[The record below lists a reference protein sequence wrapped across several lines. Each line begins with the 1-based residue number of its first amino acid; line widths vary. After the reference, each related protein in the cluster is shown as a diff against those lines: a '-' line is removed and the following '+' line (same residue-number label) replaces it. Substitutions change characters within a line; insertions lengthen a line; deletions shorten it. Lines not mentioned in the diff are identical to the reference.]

1 MPDLTDL
8 FRQVDEAENDIVA
21 LEQALVRIP
30 SVNTG
35 FMPTGDE
42 TPVCELARDFLAED
56 GIESE
61 ILESAPNRG
70 NLIARLEG
78 RSGNAGLMFMSH
90 TDVVPVEDES
100 KWRFPPFSATIADGR
115 VFGRG
120 ATDCK
125 GLLTAQLMAV
135 RILKRNGIELEDGL
149 ILAAGADEE
158 HGGRYGF
165 GWLADNHPEKLAAP
179 FAVNEGG
186 GTPIE
191 AAGALTYVLGVG
203 EKGRLQ
209 VEIDVKGTSSH
220 ASVPWQ
226 GTNALYRLSR
236 ALSSIEGFEA
246 DRDTSGAIFDHLST
260 FAIEH
265 KPSAENVDDIIAEI
279 ETDNPRFA
287 SMLRALSRMTLTPT
301 MVRGGIKSNSVP
313 ESIRL
318 TCDVRT
324 LPHQDD
330 DYVRQQLDEVLAD
343 IPGVSYEIDY
353 MARPNSSPFDS
364 PLSDSIRRVTGQ
376 ALQRDNI
383 QWVPAISNGFT
394 DSRFTRPL
402 GTVTYGFSGSHPD
415 DDPMLNFS
423 HGTNESVGIKSLV
436 SGTKIMLGLACDMLA
451 VK

>member
-1 MPDLTDL
+1 MPSIEEL
-8 FRQVDEAENDIVA
+8 FSQVDGAQDDIIS

-35 FMPTGDE
+35 FMPTGNE
-42 TPVCELARDFLAED
+42 TTVCEFVRDFLSED
-56 GIESE
+56 GVQSE

-70 NLIARLEG
+70 NLIARVEG
-78 RSGNAGLMFMSH
+78 RSGSAGLLFMSH
-90 TDVVPVEDES
+90 TDVVPVEDET
-100 KWRFPPFSATIADGR
+100 KWQFPPFSATIHEGR
-115 VFGRG
+115 IFGRG
-120 ATDCK
+120 SSDCK
-125 GLLTAQLMAV
+125 GLLTCQLMAI
-135 RILKRNGIELEDGL
+135 RLLKRNGIELEDGL

-179 FAVNEGG
+179 YAVNEGG
-186 GTPIE
+186 GTPVK
-191 AAGALTYVLGVG
+191 AAGALTYILGVG

-209 VEIDVKGTSSH
+209 VEIDIKGTSSH

-226 GTNALYRLSR
+226 GTNALYRLST
-236 ALSSIEGFEA
+236 ALNSIEGYSPE
-246 DRDTSGAIFDHLST
+246 RDTSTAIFDHLST
-260 FAIEH
+260 FAIEDR
-265 KPSAENVDDIIAEI
+265 PSPSNVDAIIADI
-279 ETDNPRFA
+279 EPDNPRFA
-287 SMLRALSRMTLTPT
+287 SMLRALSRMTLPPT

-313 ESIRL
+313 ESIQL

-330 DYVRQQLDEVLAD
+330 EYVRRQLDEVLSD

-353 MARPNSSPFDS
+353 MARPNSSPFES
-364 PLSDSIRRVTGQ
+364 PLATSLQRVTAQ
-376 ALQRDNI
+376 ALDRDDI

-402 GTVTYGFSGSHPD
+402 GTVTYGFTGSHPD
-415 DDPMLNFS
+415 DDPMLNFT
-423 HGTNESVGIKSLV
+423 HGTNESVGIKSLI